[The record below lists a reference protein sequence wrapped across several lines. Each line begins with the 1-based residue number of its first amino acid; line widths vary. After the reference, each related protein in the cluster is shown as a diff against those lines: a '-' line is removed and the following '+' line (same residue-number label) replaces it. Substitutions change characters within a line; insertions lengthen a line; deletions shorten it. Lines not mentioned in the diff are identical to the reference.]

1 MKDKTLASVIK
12 DAREK
17 LGISQRELSRRTGID
32 NNTLAKIE
40 KGERKKPNVLSLRK
54 LALILD
60 LSLDELMKLAN
71 YDESEFNIISNK
83 IINKENIDT
92 STIAGELINK
102 FIYAFKYDVCA
113 RKIMVEF
120 IKKKEFKNYE
130 EYINLTL
137 AEKKKVDEVF
147 NGYIESFMEDV
158 DVLEA
163 SIENVNDIS

>member
-1 MKDKTLASVIK
+1 MNDKTLASVVK
-12 DAREK
+12 EAREK

-54 LALILD
+54 LALVLD

-71 YDESEFNIISNK
+71 YNRSEFNIISNRILNNDK
-83 IINKENIDT
+83 LDVN
-92 STIAGELINK
+92 STQRSMIHTFVNAL
-102 FIYAFKYDVCA
+102 KYDVCA

-120 IKKKEFKNYE
+120 IKKKEYRNYKDYKNLE
-130 EYINLTL
+130 P
-137 AEKKKVDEVF
+137 AERKKVDKAF
-147 NGYIESFMEDV
+147 DGYLESFMEDV
-158 DVLEA
+158 DTLEA

>member
-102 FIYAFKYDVCA
+102 FIDAFKYDVCA
-113 RKIMVEF
+113 RKIMVKF
-120 IKKKEFKNYE
+120 IKKKEFKNYK
-130 EYINLTL
+130 EYINLTP

-147 NGYIESFMEDV
+147 KGYIESFMEDI
-158 DVLEA
+158 DELEA
-163 SIENVNDIS
+163 SIENVNDIG

>member
-1 MKDKTLASVIK
+1 MKDKTLASVVK

-102 FIYAFKYDVCA
+102 FVDAFKYDVCA

-120 IKKKEFKNYE
+120 IKKKEFKSYE

-147 NGYIESFMEDV
+147 KGYIESFMEDI
-158 DVLEA
+158 DELEA
-163 SIENVNDIS
+163 SIENVNDIG

>member
-1 MKDKTLASVIK
+1 MKDKTLASVVK

-32 NNTLAKIE
+32 NNTVAKIE

-102 FIYAFKYDVCA
+102 FIDAFKYDVCA

-120 IKKKEFKNYE
+120 IKKKEFKSYE
-130 EYINLTL
+130 EYINLTP

-147 NGYIESFMEDV
+147 EGYIESFMEDI
-158 DVLEA
+158 DELQA
-163 SIENVNDIS
+163 SIENVNDIG